1 MDQAHK
7 LRELVRNEK
16 TTPQKNTGT
25 PRGEGTSLPRCIA
38 ITSGKGGVG
47 KSNIAL
53 YLSMACATARRKVL
67 LIDAD
72 LGLANAHILLGI
84 APHRTISNFI
94 ENECSLAEVVSEV
107 MPGLDLLPGASG
119 IEKLANSDMLNLARL
134 QQAFSSLEKN
144 YDTLIIDTG
153 AGIGRVVTHFAAS
166 ADTALVVM
174 TPEPTSLADAYAM
187 VKVLNEHGA
196 NSIGVIVNMTTSDRE
211 GVETFDRLNT
221 LVVKFLKRPLQ
232 HFGTL
237 PFFADVGRAVRR
249 QRSILTDKK
258 DSVFSMR
265 IHGMA
270 RRLHGNSVS
279 LKQGF
284 FERLFRNGSFSG

>member
-1 MDQAHK
+1 MDQAHN
-7 LRELVRNEK
+7 LRELVRNDNAPPSKRKSVSGGK
-16 TTPQKNTGT
+16 TVF
-25 PRGEGTSLPRCIA
+25 PRCIA

-53 YLSMACATARRKVL
+53 YLAMAFSFARKKVL

-72 LGLANAHILLGI
+72 LGLANVHILLGI
-84 APHRTISNFI
+84 APQRTIAHFI
-94 ENECSLAEVVSEV
+94 DNECSLTEVVSEI
-107 MPGLDLLPGASG
+107 MPGFDLLPGASG

-134 QQAFSSLEKN
+134 QQAFTSLEKA

-153 AGIGRVVTHFAAS
+153 AGIGRVVTHFAGN

-187 VKVLNEHGA
+187 VKVLYEHGA
-196 NSIGVIVNMTTSDRE
+196 QSIGVIVNMATTDRE
-211 GVETFDRLNT
+211 GTETFDRLNT

-232 HFGTL
+232 HYGTL
-237 PFFADVGRAVRR
+237 PFFAEVGRAVRR
-249 QRSILTDKK
+249 QRNLLVDKK
-258 DSVFSMR
+258 DSAFSLR

-270 RRLHGNSVS
+270 RRLNGNGVP
-279 LKQGF
+279 LRQGF
-284 FERLFRNGSFSG
+284 FERLFRRETVSG